1 MWRYYV
7 TFTYNQA
14 LSDNVYTIMLL
25 VYLLMMNVLTFIVYG
40 VDKWKACHGRRRVPE
55 ATLLGLAALG
65 GSMGAWL
72 AMQLFRHKTQKKKF
86 RYGVPAIFVLQLAV
100 VLLFLNMLIRH

>member
-1 MWRYYV
+1 
-7 TFTYNQA
+7 
-14 LSDNVYTIMLL
+14 MLL
-25 VYLLMMNVLTFIVYG
+25 KYILVVNVLTFIVYG
-40 VDKWKACHGRRRVPE
+40 VDKGKARRGRWRVPE

-65 GSMGAWL
+65 GSVGAWL

-86 RYGVPAIFVLQLAV
+86 RYGVPAIFVLQLAG